1 MIRSLSIFLLALAG
15 CAAPPVAELPAG
27 VDFSLTRT
35 SPNKHFALTLIPPE
49 KVPLQEIHSWR
60 VKIETPSGKPVTQAL
75 VYMNGGMPEHSHGLP
90 TRPAVTREVAP
101 GIYLIEGVKFSMT
114 GWWEI
119 LIAAQKGEAS
129 DVTSFNFFIEPKAP
143 R

>member
-1 MIRSLSIFLLALAG
+1 MIRILSILLLALAG
-15 CAAPPVAELPAG
+15 CAAPPAAELPAG

-35 SPNKHFALTLIPPE
+35 SPNKHFVLTLVPPAA
-49 KVPLQEIHSWR
+49 VPVQEIHSWH
-60 VKIETPSGKPVTQAL
+60 VKIATTSGQPVTKAL
-75 VYMNGGMPEHSHGLP
+75 VYMNGGMPEHAHGLP
-90 TRPAVTREVAP
+90 TRPAVTREVAE
-101 GIYLIEGVKFSMT
+101 GTYLIEGVKFSMT

-129 DVTSFNFFIEPKAP
+129 DVTSFNYFIAQKAP